1 MTTARLIGVLARVI
15 CAHVLACSA
24 YPKGARDR
32 QIWQRPASWPDV
44 GLLTIASALDRHLG
58 AMPLLV
64 MHAHSGTSPAFVVC
78 AQAVVRYGMWIT

>member
-1 MTTARLIGVLARVI
+1 MTHDTAGGVRGV
-15 CAHVLACSA
+15 
-24 YPKGARDR
+24 P
-32 QIWQRPASWPDV
+32 
-44 GLLTIASALDRHLG
+44 DRHLG